1 MTLFDF
7 EERSEVESE
16 VIFRISNT
24 VYRVV
29 NTNKS
34 SKEHSFKHCY
44 LTLLQIDF
52 QINLL
57 TLKERSEVKFD
68 KIFKIVIQYF
78 LYMDN
83 THHTFLSVFNQ

>member
-7 EERSEVESE
+7 EEGSEVESE
-16 VIFRISNT
+16 VIFRISNISSL
-24 VYRVV
+24 YVV

-44 LTLLQIDF
+44 LTLLRIDF

-83 THHTFLSVFNQ
+83 THHT